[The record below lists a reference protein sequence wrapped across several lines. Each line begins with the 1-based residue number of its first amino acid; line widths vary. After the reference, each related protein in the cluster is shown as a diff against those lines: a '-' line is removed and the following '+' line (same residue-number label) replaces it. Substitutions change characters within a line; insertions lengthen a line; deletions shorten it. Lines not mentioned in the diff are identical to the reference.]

1 MANTDTNTDR
11 STNIQLQNLISK
23 LKGLDNANL
32 LQRVSDFLDG
42 ILAASDNTQDDNWT
56 PSSEEIAGIKEAL
69 KEVEEGKF
77 ISLEEVKEQQKQWLK

>member
-23 LKGLDNANL
+23 LEGLDNANL

-42 ILAASDNTQDDNWT
+42 ISAASDNTQDDNWT

-77 ISLEEVKEQQKQWLK
+77 ISLEEAKEQHKQWLK

>member
-1 MANTDTNTDR
+1 MANTDTK
-11 STNIQLQNLISK
+11 TNVQLQHLISK
-23 LKGLDNANL
+23 LEGLENENL

-42 ILAASDNTQDDNWT
+42 ILAATDTSQEESWT

-77 ISLEEVKEQQKQWLK
+77 ISLEDAKEQHKKWLK

>member
-23 LKGLDNANL
+23 LEGLDNANL
-32 LQRVSDFLDG
+32 LQWVSDFLDG

-77 ISLEEVKEQQKQWLK
+77 ISLEEVKEQHKQWLK

>member
-23 LKGLDNANL
+23 LEGLDNANL

-77 ISLEEVKEQQKQWLK
+77 ISLEEVKEQHKQWLK